1 MTTWL
6 RVTAS
11 RLCAVLTRRHLEN
24 EFDDELRDH
33 LESLTEEY
41 EATGLSHAES
51 RRAAVLKLG
60 NPQQLREA
68 NRDHRG
74 MPLLESLAQ
83 DLGFAFRTLRKSPG
97 FTAVA
102 VVTMAL
108 GIGLCSYLFSFL
120 NGFILRPLP
129 GTRDPARLVEHCK
142 RRAVR

>member
-1 MTTWL
+1 MTWL
-6 RVTAS
+6 RVIAY
-11 RLCAVLTRRHLEN
+11 RLRAVFHRQDLDH
-24 EFDDELRDH
+24 EFDDELQDH

-41 EATGLSHAES
+41 EATGMSRAEA

-60 NPQQLREA
+60 HPQQLREA

-74 MPLLESLAQ
+74 MPLLESLVQ

-108 GIGLCSYLFSFL
+108 GIGLCSFMFSFYRML
-120 NGFILRPLP
+120 LLHEPP
-129 GTRDPARLVEHCK
+129 GTRDEARLAGF
-142 RRAVR
+142 R

>member
-6 RVTAS
+6 RVIAS
-11 RLCAVLTRRHLEN
+11 RVRAVFTRQRLDH

-41 EATGLSHAES
+41 QAAGMNRAEAC
-51 RRAAVLKLG
+51 RAAVLKMG

-74 MPLLESLAQ
+74 MPLVESLVQ

-102 VVTMAL
+102 AVTM
-108 GIGLCSYLFSFL
+108 
-120 NGFILRPLP
+120 
-129 GTRDPARLVEHCK
+129 
-142 RRAVR
+142 